1 MKIEITKGTG
11 ALISITAAAVVTA
24 AFISGYRIGHNER
37 RQEIFDLECELKMMG
52 RITDGMS
59 EDLEAIKALLS
70 SDGDTAATGSQLAV
84 SDDSL
89 PTQAD

>member
-24 AFISGYRIGHNER
+24 AFISGYKIGHNER
-37 RQEIFDLECELKMMG
+37 REEIFDLECELKMMG

-59 EDLEAIKALLS
+59 EDLAAISSLLS
-70 SDGDTAATGSQLAV
+70 SDRDTTALEVIPPAIER
-84 SDDSL
+84 
-89 PTQAD
+89 